1 MSTDI
6 IADSDN
12 ALVLGNLGHNEWP
25 QRDVGPCRS
34 AKHYSINQ
42 ADIELRVDLLASM
55 RNCIT
60 FIVCETHLVAPLL
73 LQ

>member
-42 ADIELRVDLLASM
+42 ADIEL
-55 RNCIT
+55 
-60 FIVCETHLVAPLL
+60 
-73 LQ
+73 